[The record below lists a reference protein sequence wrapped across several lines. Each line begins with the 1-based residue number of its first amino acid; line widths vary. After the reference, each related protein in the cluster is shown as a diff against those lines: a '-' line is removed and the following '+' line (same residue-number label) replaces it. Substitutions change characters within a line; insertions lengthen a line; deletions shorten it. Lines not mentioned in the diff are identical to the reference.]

1 MKTIYKLSIAVL
13 LMLAWAT
20 ACKKDDQQIIYQGG
34 TAPVLSV
41 SAGAQVN
48 YADTGQT
55 AVTLA
60 WTNPNYQFNT
70 GVSSLDVSYNLQID
84 TASDFSSAN
93 KKVITVSKDL
103 SYSILVQDLNDIML
117 NQLTLDTNV
126 TYTLY
131 MRVVS
136 NLTNNSAQ
144 LISNTVQLVSTPY
157 AIPPKVAPPSS
168 GTLFIVG
175 SATLGG
181 WDNPISVD
189 PKTQQF
195 TQISSTDY
203 QITIQLTG
211 SGEYKFISVDGSW
224 NDQWSIAKADDPTE
238 LNGGDFVYNGA
249 NVQAPPATGKY
260 KIDVNFQ
267 TGKFSV
273 VAQ

>member
-1 MKTIYKLSIAVL
+1 MKTIYQFSIAAW
-13 LMLAWAT
+13 LMLLCVI
-20 ACKKDDQQIIYQGG
+20 ACKKDEQRVIYQGG

-41 SAGAQVN
+41 ATGAQVK
-48 YADTGQT
+48 YADTNQT

-70 GVSSLDVSYNLQID
+70 GVSSLNVSYNLQID
-84 TASDFSSAN
+84 TVADFSSAN
-93 KKVITVSKDL
+93 KKVITVSQDL
-103 SYSILVQDLNDIML
+103 TYSILVQDLNDIML
-117 NQLTLDTNV
+117 NQLLLDTNV

-136 NLTNNSAQ
+136 NLTNNSAK
-144 LISNTVQLVSTPY
+144 LVSNTVQLVTAPY

-175 SATLGG
+175 SATPGG
-181 WDNPISVD
+181 WANPLSVD

-195 TQISSTDY
+195 TQITPTDY
-203 QITIQLTG
+203 QIIIQLTG
-211 SGEYKFISVDGSW
+211 SGEYKFIAVNGSW
-224 NDQWSIAKADDPTE
+224 NDQWSIAKADDPAE
-238 LNGGDFVYNGA
+238 VNGGDFVYNAA
-249 NVQAPPATGKY
+249 NIKAPPISGKY